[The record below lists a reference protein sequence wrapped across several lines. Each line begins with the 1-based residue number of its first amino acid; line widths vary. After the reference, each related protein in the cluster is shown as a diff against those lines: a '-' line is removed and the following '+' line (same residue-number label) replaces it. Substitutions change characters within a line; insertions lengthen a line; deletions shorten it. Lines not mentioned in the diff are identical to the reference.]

1 MSYLLDTNICIA
13 FLNGTDPALRDR
25 LMAMDPT
32 SLLLCSVVKAELA
45 FGARKSARVGDN
57 LNRLVQFFHPFHSLP
72 FDDSA
77 AEQYG
82 QIRATLERNGKPI
95 GANDM
100 LIAAIA
106 LAHDLTVVTRNVGEF
121 SRVTGLRVE
130 DFC

>member
-1 MSYLLDTNICIA
+1 
-13 FLNGTDPALRDR
+13 
-25 LMAMDPT
+25 MAMDPT
-32 SLLLCSVVKAELA
+32 SLLLCSVVKAELV
-45 FGARKSARVGDN
+45 FGARKSAKVGDN
-57 LNRLVQFFHPFHSLP
+57 LNRLVQFFRPFQSLP

-77 AEQYG
+77 AQQYG
-82 QIRATLERNGKPI
+82 QIRATLERNGTPI